1 VKKILLREAN
11 AEGHRCVKKETAAF
25 CQSRHTTVIHNT
37 LSTKEEEEKKNTASK
52 EKGGL
57 FCVQQKQQ
65 AWRADGNSRDAL
77 IFHVTTSK

>member
-37 LSTKEEEEKKNTASK
+37 LSTKEEEEKKTLPVRKKVVSFVYNRNNK
-52 EKGGL
+52 HGELMG
-57 FCVQQKQQ
+57 
-65 AWRADGNSRDAL
+65 
-77 IFHVTTSK
+77 IHVMH